1 MRNYILTIFIFL
13 ASVEYS
19 SAQTKAIT
27 KLNSIKEVSSNK
39 GSLIEGVKLDSEI
52 NTDNLVKVKPTTIN
66 ISENTSENKLQ
77 PIKKEKLIKPVK
89 VLKYG
94 IKNQEDE

>member
-1 MRNYILTIFIFL
+1 MKKILLLLCFVCITISL
-13 ASVEYS
+13 
-19 SAQTKAIT
+19 SAQVVQQK
-27 KLNSIKEVSSNK
+27 SNK
-39 GSLIEGVKLDSEI
+39 YQLQNGIKLDSEI

-66 ISENTSENKLQ
+66 ISENTSESKLQ